1 MIDPFVN
8 STATGDTTSEFNSP
22 DSYQAMNI
30 DAYILLSDPN
40 LDCFKGKGI
49 DWTQQPSVP
58 QPFAETQITN
68 FCNITQGIPMS
79 NATQDV
85 IDTMYPVPAKTFNL
99 WLQAGWQIGD
109 PACSVGRAPYISECT
124 TQLSIILN
132 GCDTDSTTM
141 KYGGNRVNNCIT
153 WTMFIEG
160 DGAASPDPGKYFSCQ
175 LL

>member
-1 MIDPFVN
+1 
-8 STATGDTTSEFNSP
+8 
-22 DSYQAMNI
+22 MNI
-30 DAYILLSDPN
+30 DAYILPSDPN

-58 QPFAETQITN
+58 QPFAATQIAN
-68 FCNITQGIPMS
+68 FCNLTQGIPMS

-85 IDTMYPVPAKTFNL
+85 IDTMYPVPATTFNL

-109 PACSVGRAPYISECT
+109 PACSVSRAPDTSECT
-124 TQLSIILN
+124 TQLLIVLN

-160 DGAASPDPGKYFSCQ
+160 VGAAPPDPGQHCSCQ